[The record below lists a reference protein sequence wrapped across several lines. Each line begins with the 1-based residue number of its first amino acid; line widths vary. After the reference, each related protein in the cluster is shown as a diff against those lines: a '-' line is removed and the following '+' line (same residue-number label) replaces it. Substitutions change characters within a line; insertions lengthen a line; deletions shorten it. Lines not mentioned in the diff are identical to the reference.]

1 MKRFFFFY
9 SVNRHKLTTLTP
21 AYHAESYSPDD
32 NRFDL
37 RQFLYNT
44 KWTRQFNTIDSII
57 VSTAAVSSPREVES
71 KLLTPPV
78 PAAVTAPT
86 PPRGEA
92 SSSRG
97 GSRPTTGRSGTLSAR
112 AEPLQQDDR
121 AEMSDSVTPV
131 EESNPPADMTNDNG
145 DENVGDMSNNGEVL
159 SAAASEVVSTPAG
172 AAEEDAEEKEALS
185 GNQEEAEEDE
195 LFRDPSDSEINAE

>member
-1 MKRFFFFY
+1 MKRFFFYY

-57 VSTAAVSSPREVES
+57 VSTAATATSPREADS
-71 KLLTPPV
+71 KPPTPPLPV
-78 PAAVTAPT
+78 SVVAPT

-92 SSSRG
+92 NTSRS
-97 GSRPTTGRSGTLSAR
+97 GSRPTTGRSGALSAR
-112 AEPLQQDDR
+112 ATTAESTVQKDNILER
-121 AEMSDSVTPV
+121 ADSERIATPV
-131 EESNPPADMTNDNG
+131 TSDALNMNDDEDMG
-145 DENVGDMSNNGEVL
+145 EVSNNGEVL
-159 SAAASEVVSTPAG
+159 STPAAEKVENIG
-172 AAEEDAEEKEALS
+172 AS
-185 GNQEEAEEDE
+185 SNQEVEVEDHDE